1 MEEAMKRNPLKFPN
15 LSRSYDAKHQCV
27 RFWAYDDA
35 LEVPFFVQASAICR
49 IDPAASRDE
58 FGLLSAFDLHRERIC
73 RAAGRVYSRH
83 SKGSYTLS
91 ASDIK

>member
-1 MEEAMKRNPLKFPN
+1 MKCNPLKFPN

-27 RFWAYDDA
+27 RSWAHVDA
-35 LEVPFFVQASAICR
+35 LEVPFFVQASAIWR
-49 IDPAASRDE
+49 IDPAVSRDE
-58 FGLLSAFDLHRERIC
+58 LGLLSAFDLHRERIC

-83 SKGSYTLS
+83 SRGSYTLS